1 MRAITSRRDKVSKRV
16 VRFSEGGNADVVL
29 SEVVNID
36 TAASTVECETA
47 RTVRGAP
54 VDLS

>member
-36 TAASTVECETA
+36 TEASTVECETA